1 MKAFDFNK
9 FGIMTGVLMLTAILT
24 VFGNVTAGKAAFD
37 ASVQGILVI
46 YAIAAFALFVCHL
59 PGFKKLPVVFWVCII
74 AVLFSAPFFPGN
86 EYITQTTKAISF
98 VQMGP
103 PTLAY
108 AGLALGKDL
117 DLFKKLS
124 WRIVLVSLCVFLGTF
139 LFGAIFSQIGLG
151 IEGII

>member
-1 MKAFDFNK
+1 MKSFAWSK
-9 FGIMTGVLMLTAILT
+9 LGTMSAVLIITAILT
-24 VFGNVTAGKAAFD
+24 VIGNVTAGKAPIGP
-37 ASVQGILVI
+37 SVAGVVVI
-46 YAIAAFALFVCHL
+46 YAIAVFALFICHL
-59 PGFKKLPVVFWVCII
+59 PGFKKLPIVFWVCII
-74 AVLFSAPFFPGN
+74 AVIFSAPFFPGS
-86 EYITQTTKAISF
+86 EFITRTTSAISF

-124 WRIVLVSLCVFLGTF
+124 WRIVIVSFAVFLGTF
-139 LFGAIFSQIGLG
+139 LLGAIFAQIGLK